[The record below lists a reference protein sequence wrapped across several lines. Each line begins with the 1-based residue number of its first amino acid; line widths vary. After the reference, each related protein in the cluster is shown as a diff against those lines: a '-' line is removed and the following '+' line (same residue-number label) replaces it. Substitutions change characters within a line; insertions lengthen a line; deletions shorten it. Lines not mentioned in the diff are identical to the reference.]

1 MTKKVLLTATVQSHI
16 AQFHKPLINMLHEY
30 GYEVH
35 VAARNNLA
43 EKNGLKLEIPDKI
56 FDVPFERSP
65 LNKNNICAYKQLKVI
80 LSENKYDVIHCNT
93 PMGGVVTRLAA
104 KESRNKGT
112 KVFYTAHGFHF
123 YKGAPLKNWI
133 FYYPIEK
140 WLAHYTDKLIT
151 ITNEDYELASKIFKT
166 EVYHVHGAGANS
178 KKYFSYSKDEKEK
191 LRQDLGYSK
200 DDFILICTGELNK
213 NKNQSTVIKAVAE
226 VKTIIP
232 NIKLLVAGNGPMQQ
246 ELHNLINK
254 LDLSNVVHL
263 LGYRTDL
270 EKYMNICDVAVSAS
284 FREGL
289 PINILEAM
297 LCRKPVIASI
307 NRGHRELVQ
316 EGVTGYLLKPDDARE
331 FARCILKQYQRPNL
345 REELGIAGNKKAQS
359 FKAENVLNELIKVY
373 EIN

>member
-307 NRGHRELVQ
+307 NRGHRELIDNNISGLMV
-316 EGVTGYLLKPDDARE
+316 EPHDVKGISVYIMKLFE
-331 FARCILKQYQRPNL
+331 NENL
-345 REELGIAGNKKAQS
+345 R
-359 FKAENVLNELIKVY
+359 NELIKNALSTVSRFTCENVLKELKKIY
-373 EIN
+373 EI